1 MTASFGFNVA
11 GSKRVVPRSLGRS
24 GAARAEGG
32 GDAGG
37 RRSGQAPRAQ
47 PTRLVRV
54 VRDLRRVARRERE
67 FAEAWNRSKTSEGVE
82 AAEALRAE
90 LRQVLDLVKAPLGAE
105 DDVGDDGDDEFGFF
119 DRA

>member
-11 GSKRVVPRSLGRS
+11 GSKRVVPRLLV
-24 GAARAEGG
+24 GAARADGG
-32 GDAGG
+32 GDARG
-37 RRSGQAPRAQ
+37 RRPGQAQQPQ

-82 AAEALRAE
+82 AVEALRAE
-90 LRQVLDLVKAPLGAE
+90 LRQVFDLVKAPLGTE
-105 DDVGDDGDDEFGFF
+105 DDAEDDGDDEFGFF